1 MLSGSVG
8 PLLLEGVWTSELK
21 LQPWPWAQALSLKT
35 DLEELRRFVKRPT
48 SSDGSVIP
56 ELRSFICASI
66 ELILS
71 IFIAWLLCNCP
82 TQQRSFFGMRCGIL

>member
-1 MLSGSVG
+1 MPSASLG
-8 PLLLEGVWTSELK
+8 PLLLEGVWTLELK
-21 LQPWPWAQALSLKT
+21 LQRCPWAQALSLKT
-35 DLEELRRFVKRPT
+35 DLEELLRVVRRPT

-66 ELILS
+66 ELILF

-82 TQQRSFFGMRCGIL
+82 TQRRFFFGMRCGIL